1 MRERKRERGVS
12 KNLTAPKKKLVKL
25 THPSFIK
32 QKQPHRA
39 FYHLF
44 HPLPT
49 AIKAKAPK
57 VRFLALVFFWELVS
71 WSEKERNGCFFF
83 SP

>member
-57 VRFLALVFFWELVS
+57 VRFLALVFFGS
-71 WSEKERNGCFFF
+71 WFRGLRKRENGCFFF
-83 SP
+83 PP